1 MDKILIVDDN
11 ATFRQSL
18 KGILFN
24 SFPLITLEEA
34 ADGMEALKKI
44 EDFLPDLVFMDI
56 KLSGEN
62 GLQLTQ
68 KIKNTNPDI
77 PVVILTSYDVP
88 EYRDAAQRCG
98 ANYFLSKSTSNR
110 EEIIALVKVIFPNMD
125 D

>member
-11 ATFRQSL
+11 STFRQSV
-18 KGILFN
+18 KEILSN
-24 SFPLITLEEA
+24 SFPFISVEEA
-34 ADGMEALKKI
+34 VDGKETLKKI
-44 EDFLPDLVFMDI
+44 EDFIPDLIFMDI

-62 GLQLTQ
+62 GLHLTQ
-68 KIKNTNPDI
+68 QIKNTNPDI